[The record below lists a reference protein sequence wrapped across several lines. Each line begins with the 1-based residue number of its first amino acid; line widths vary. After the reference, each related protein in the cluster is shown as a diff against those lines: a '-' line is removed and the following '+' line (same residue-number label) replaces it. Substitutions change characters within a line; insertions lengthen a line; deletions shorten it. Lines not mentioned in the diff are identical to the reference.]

1 MSVNAL
7 LAVGSYVLLPRRAP
21 WRPWRARREESAPG
35 EERWKN
41 QSGAR
46 DKLRHSWQIID
57 LSIRNGEGQFVYLP
71 PFQRNPPLMPL
82 LKSSTLPQHTLL
94 AFALSSGSPKFSFAQ
109 SLRMQ
114 FWQLVCLSRPELSEQ
129 FWIRQGGADSIRIL
143 NFWWKTRGFTV
154 TANFEG
160 IITFSPEFIF
170 SLSIQQN
177 LLIFAICYFVGYGQT
192 GMSTYFKNVGVI
204 LEWTEVDF
212 DSKRLSQLTNSFQ
225 TLLDNRPKG
234 QNASKYRHIYV
245 FYLEKTIS
253 TFWVHDLW

>member
-57 LSIRNGEGQFVYLP
+57 LSIRNGEGRFVYLP

-129 FWIRQGGADSIRIL
+129 FWIRQGGAVSIRIL

-160 IITFSPEFIF
+160 IVKCSPEFIF
-170 SLSIQQN
+170 FSFNSTEPAYFCYLLCCRLPKDWNVHLFKKCRCDPWMNGSSLWQQA
-177 LLIFAICYFVGYGQT
+177 FR
-192 GMSTYFKNVGVI
+192 S
-204 LEWTEVDF
+204 VDQQF
-212 DSKRLSQLTNSFQ
+212 SDTSR
-225 TLLDNRPKG
+225 
-234 QNASKYRHIYV
+234 
-245 FYLEKTIS
+245 
-253 TFWVHDLW
+253 